1 MTTVDFKKNVLQ
13 WATDRGILEHSNY
26 QTQALKLFTEV
37 GEVVDEY
44 LKGNVD
50 KLKMEI
56 GDVLVLLVI
65 CSEMSDSVLKL
76 QLKPFMKYECAYGLS
91 SQHLHKVCVNSA
103 LAHQDHNFIM
113 RCYLELR
120 LFILSVG
127 ISQEECMELA
137 WDKIKG
143 RKGKMVEGGVFIKE
157 EDLK

>member
-26 QTQALKLFTEV
+26 QTQVLKLFTEV

-56 GDVLVLLVI
+56 GDVLALLTI
-65 CSEMSDSVLKL
+65 CSEMSDSVLKVL
-76 QLKPFMKYECAYGLS
+76 LEPVFGNELIHKS
-91 SQHLHKVCVNSA
+91 SQYYLNGVCVTSS
-103 LAHQDHNFIM
+103 LSHNDPYFLL
-113 RCYLELR
+113 RCYDKLK
-120 LFILSVG
+120 LFLISEG
-127 ISQEECMELA
+127 IDQEECMELA
-137 WDKIKG
+137 WNKIKN
-143 RKGKMVEGGVFIKE
+143 REGKMVEGGVFIKE